1 MATATP
7 SAGREQPAAFPVF
20 RNREEMVDYAQKLGF
35 KKIEEFESALDSVE
49 KREKLVEALRK
60 RDPKLNGQ
68 VDALITHLK
77 LNKQEIARK
86 ERWYEKVL
94 KLPGRATQAT
104 WDTMKRHPMLTLLI
118 LAALVA
124 GGAYLAWDQ
133 LGGLVAVPNPMEGAA
148 AAADTVAPTTGGA
161 FEAIPQGGIIP
172 SNPMP
177 GPTGAP
183 NLPLP
188 PPPTGGA
195 ADFFPPNAPH

>member
-7 SAGREQPAAFPVF
+7 SIGSEQPAAFPVF
-20 RNREEMVDYAQKLGF
+20 RNREEMVDYARKLGF

-49 KREKLVEALRK
+49 KREHLVEALRK

-68 VDALITHLK
+68 VESLIKHLK

-94 KLPGRATQAT
+94 KLPGRATKAT
-104 WDTMKRHPMLTLLI
+104 WDTMKRHPIITLLI

-148 AAADTVAPTTGGA
+148 AVADTVAPTTGGA

-188 PPPTGGA
+188 PSPTGGA
-195 ADFFPPNAPH
+195 ADLFPPNTPR